1 MDECSSICSNV
12 GSCVPVSNTS
22 DSALTLQCSIGST
35 ESTQDSVFIEP
46 PIKEKKVD
54 CQNSRSELSLK
65 PQSSAM
71 STVGSSRELN
81 TTPSCGN
88 TPIHHCGFKETPHVK
103 KPVYMDSSSNPILE
117 PSPTDMKKQL
127 IELFQESFRDDAI
140 DGSQNIQERSKA
152 NAIICPLSSKSTNKN
167 LHGCVANSACSS
179 EAIHNRSYNH
189 GKGKFAES
197 ARCCLPNLMRSLSFS
212 GRRKRLSLAGP

>member
-1 MDECSSICSNV
+1 
-12 GSCVPVSNTS
+12 
-22 DSALTLQCSIGST
+22 
-35 ESTQDSVFIEP
+35 
-46 PIKEKKVD
+46 
-54 CQNSRSELSLK
+54 
-65 PQSSAM
+65 
-71 STVGSSRELN
+71 
-81 TTPSCGN
+81 
-88 TPIHHCGFKETPHVK
+88 
-103 KPVYMDSSSNPILE
+103 
-117 PSPTDMKKQL
+117 MKKQL

-189 GKGKFAES
+189 GKGKFAKS